1 MLHLSIREI
10 QKQLSSQNIHVTNVL
25 KQTLRRIE
33 HIKDLNAFVTVRNED
48 EILKD
53 VEENDKNKNVPLRG
67 VTVAVKDNFCLSNT
81 KTSCGSKML
90 DNFIAPYTATVV
102 HRSIRAG
109 GLVVGKTNLDEFAMG
124 SGTIDS
130 YCGPCRNIWRS
141 GISYKLLDKNGS
153 EIDHHREITIYHYF
167 SRYIF
172 NGLR

>member
-102 HRSIRAG
+102 DRSIRAG

-153 EIDHHREITIYHYF
+153 EIDHHRKITINHYF
-167 SRYIF
+167 CRFIF
-172 NGLR
+172 HGLR